1 MSFLV
6 VQHKKDNVRK
16 IMSLLGAKGKKVCV
30 LPIIKDLIFLT
41 QGSLAVIQTDCM
53 CSINLDSSVFSL
65 ETLGARGT
73 NKNTKLM
80 YLLCCS

>member
-1 MSFLV
+1 
-6 VQHKKDNVRK
+6 
-16 IMSLLGAKGKKVCV
+16 MSLLGAKGKQVFL
-30 LPIIKDLIFLT
+30 LPVIKDLVFLT
-41 QGSLAVIQTDCM
+41 QGSFAVIQTDFM

-65 ETLGARGT
+65 EALGARGT